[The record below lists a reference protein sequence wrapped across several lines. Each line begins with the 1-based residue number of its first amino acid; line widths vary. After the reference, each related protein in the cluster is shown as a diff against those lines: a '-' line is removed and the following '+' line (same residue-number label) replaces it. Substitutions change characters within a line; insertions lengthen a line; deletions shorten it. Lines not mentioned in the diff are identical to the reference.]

1 MNIMPRYQILQLQLE
16 DDLLPVDLLSINL
29 DREWLYLIINGSIL
43 PSKEELLELLGEIA
57 RLTNTS
63 IHRLKL
69 KYNYWLYQ

>member
-1 MNIMPRYQILQLQLE
+1 MPRYQILQLQLE

>member
-1 MNIMPRYQILQLQLE
+1 MPRSEILQLQLE
-16 DDLLPVDLLSINL
+16 NDLLAVDLLSINL